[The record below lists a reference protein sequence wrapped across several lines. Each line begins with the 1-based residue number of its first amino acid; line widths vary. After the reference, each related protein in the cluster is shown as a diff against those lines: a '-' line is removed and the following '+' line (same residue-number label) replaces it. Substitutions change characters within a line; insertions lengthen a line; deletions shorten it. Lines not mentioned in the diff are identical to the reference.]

1 MKNIIF
7 LTCLFI
13 FSCNSQENTLPNL
26 IIIFA
31 DDLGYN
37 DISFERET
45 QIRTPNIDQIGENG
59 ISFSDAYLSAS
70 ICSPSRAGLLTGRY
84 QDFFGYGKNVLFAP
98 KDPNMGLPL
107 SEFTMADL
115 FKTKNYVTGI
125 IGKWHLG
132 AHESLRPNQRGFD
145 EFFGH
150 LTGGHRF
157 FPEELTLQDETEVKA
172 HSQAYRTK
180 ILRNTTRVDI
190 DDYLTDEFSDEAVK
204 FIDNNSNKPFFLYL
218 PYNAP
223 HGPIQAPEKYVDRFP
238 QIKNMQRRVYAGMI
252 SSMDDGVGKIISKL
266 KEEKIY
272 ENTII
277 IFLSDI
283 GGPNKNGRVD
293 NFPFSGF
300 KGSDL
305 YEGGI
310 RTPFLMQ
317 WPNKIKPKTKYSKPI
332 ISLDIFATMKSIINP
347 ELELPNEIHGKNIL
361 PYILGEKE
369 GYPHEDLFWKY
380 NGSFNIIN
388 NDTIKV
394 PPRYAI
400 RSGKYKMIIEED
412 ETFLYDLNNDVSE
425 TNNLAELENAIVKEL
440 RQKIMSWDSKTM
452 EPRFLG
458 LMINDLY
465 NKLNPDRF
473 NY

>member
-1 MKNIIF
+1 M
-7 LTCLFI
+7 
-13 FSCNSQENTLPNL
+13 
-26 IIIFA
+26 
-31 DDLGYN
+31 
-37 DISFERET
+37 
-45 QIRTPNIDQIGENG
+45 
-59 ISFSDAYLSAS
+59 
-70 ICSPSRAGLLTGRY
+70 
-84 QDFFGYGKNVLFAP
+84 FAP

-132 AHESLRPNQRGFD
+132 AHESLRPNKRGFD

-172 HSQAYRTK
+172 HSQPYRTK

-218 PYNAP
+218 AYNAP

-277 IFLSDI
+277 IFLSDN

-332 ISLDIFATMKSIINP
+332 ISLDIFATMKI
-347 ELELPNEIHGKNIL
+347 
-361 PYILGEKE
+361 
-369 GYPHEDLFWKY
+369 D
-380 NGSFNIIN
+380 
-388 NDTIKV
+388 
-394 PPRYAI
+394 
-400 RSGKYKMIIEED
+400 
-412 ETFLYDLNNDVSE
+412 
-425 TNNLAELENAIVKEL
+425 
-440 RQKIMSWDSKTM
+440 
-452 EPRFLG
+452 
-458 LMINDLY
+458 
-465 NKLNPDRF
+465 
-473 NY
+473 